1 MGSLHSSPSLGKA
14 AAMVSLVLI
23 LLLPFMSEAAPN
35 NQERGFLGD
44 LITAPI
50 DLADC
55 IGKCPISPLEFA
67 KCSVECGKGSSKER
81 GLLGDIITG
90 PVDFAQCMGKCPINP
105 LEFAKCSVECGKGSS
120 EEKNRGLMG
129 DLAACV
135 IQCKLNP
142 DGTCDSGPLGLPK
155 PCSLINLA
163 TGVATG

>member
-1 MGSLHSSPSLGKA
+1 MA
-14 AAMVSLVLI
+14 SLVAI
-23 LLLPFMSEAAPN
+23 LLLPFLVAAAPN
-35 NQERGFLGD
+35 NQQERGLLGD
-44 LITAPI
+44 LITGPV
-50 DLADC
+50 DLAQC

-67 KCSVECGKGSSKER
+67 KCSVECGKGSS
-81 GLLGDIITG
+81 
-90 PVDFAQCMGKCPINP
+90 
-105 LEFAKCSVECGKGSS
+105 
-120 EEKNRGLMG
+120 EEKTRGLMG

>member
-1 MGSLHSSPSLGKA
+1 MGSLHSSPSLA
-14 AAMVSLVLI
+14 AAMVSLVII
-23 LLLPFMSEAAPN
+23 LLLPFVAVAAPN

-55 IGKCPISPLEFA
+55 I
-67 KCSVECGKGSSKER
+67 
-81 GLLGDIITG
+81 
-90 PVDFAQCMGKCPINP
+90 GKCPINP

-155 PCSLINLA
+155 PCSLVNLA

>member
-1 MGSLHSSPSLGKA
+1 MGSSK
-14 AAMVSLVLI
+14 
-23 LLLPFMSEAAPN
+23 
-35 NQERGFLGD
+35 ERGLLGD
-44 LITAPI
+44 LITGPI
-50 DLADC
+50 DLAQC

-81 GLLGDIITG
+81 GLLGDLITG
-90 PVDFAQCMGKCPINP
+90 PVD
-105 LEFAKCSVECGKGSS
+105 FAKCSVECGKGSS

>member
-1 MGSLHSSPSLGKA
+1 MGESALDSLTG
-14 AAMVSLVLI
+14 AAMVSMVLI
-23 LLLPFMSEAAPN
+23 LLLPFMVAAAPK

-44 LITAPI
+44 LITGPI

-55 IGKCPISPLEFA
+55 IGKCPISPL
-67 KCSVECGKGSSKER
+67 
-81 GLLGDIITG
+81 D
-90 PVDFAQCMGKCPINP
+90 
-105 LEFAKCSVECGKGSS
+105 FAKCSVECGKGSS